1 MRDHDRSPAILVLQA
16 VIDVVRPGIE
26 AALAGRASCTTALSG
41 MLEVSKK
48 LCFILGGGPGR
59 WRGVDQRF

>member
-1 MRDHDRSPAILVLQA
+1 MQA

-41 MLEVSKK
+41 MLEVRKGEAKAGSNSANRSV
-48 LCFILGGGPGR
+48 L
-59 WRGVDQRF
+59 